1 MQKIGLNIFCEG
13 LCEKKNLT
21 STLGP
26 DSLIFSI
33 LARFSIFKVFYAIKT
48 DIWSN
53 ENVSDFHLC
62 NFSKISIS
70 YFLFKSKFGAKC
82 ILNCSRVVFIKRS
95 NDFLAKKKKTSL
107 EFLIFLKKQEAEE
120 SFPDFLCFG
129 IVSITA
135 SEMELDYYQ
144 QKLNVRVASQAVE

>member
-95 NDFLAKKKKTSL
+95 NDFLAKKKNV
-107 EFLIFLKKQEAEE
+107 
-120 SFPDFLCFG
+120 FG
-129 IVSITA
+129 ISYILKEIGSRRKFSRQFITEYLRLFMFWH
-135 SEMELDYYQ
+135 SFYYR
-144 QKLNVRVASQAVE
+144 K